1 MINYKK
7 KYLLRLK
14 KRRDFLANR
23 TSNRLDL
30 SYDIAEMK
38 ALTWAIDTLSE
49 IYNIDEKGNQI
60 VSDYEVEIDELKTH

>member
-1 MINYKK
+1 MISYNK

-30 SYDIAEMK
+30 SFDIAEMK
-38 ALTWAIDTLSE
+38 ALSWAIDVISD
-49 IYNIDEKGNQI
+49 IYNIDELGNRVI
-60 VSDYEVEIDELKTH
+60 NDYEVEIDELRTH

>member
-14 KRRDFLANR
+14 KRRDFLADR